1 MRQLIAIAVLWCAAL
16 SAAHAHMM
24 PAQRGTLNF
33 VGDGAFMVLSL
44 PVAGLMGADD
54 DGDGLLSLAELR
66 QHSASIVGQLK
77 DKVRLID
84 DQGTR
89 PLDGIMLTLVPPDN
103 TPSAPASQL
112 VVMGRFALAPA
123 AVTASNDSTDS
134 RDNLQFKVNL
144 FGTVDAEQTYQITAT
159 RAAQKQLLV
168 LTPGQSQRV
177 LFPTSWAVFTDFV
190 VLGAEHIATGMDH
203 LLFLLVVLAA
213 GLSARQVLLALT
225 CFTLGHATTLALSAA
240 WGFAVSPAIVEPAI
254 AATIIG
260 MAAFDAWSRHQQ
272 RVVDSGVRLALIFLC
287 ALIHGLGLAT
297 ALTELGLDT
306 GSRLPSLAGFNVGIE
321 LAQVSIALLAM
332 ASVAVTSRLL
342 GGSSYA
348 RWRHRATQLASLVA
362 MIVGSVWFVQRIA
375 GAV

>member
-1 MRQLIAIAVLWCAAL
+1 MRHLFAIAVLWFAAL

-24 PAQRGTLNF
+24 PAQRGTLNL

-44 PVAGLMGADD
+44 PVAGLVGTDD

-66 QHSASIVGQLK
+66 QHSASIVGQVK

-84 DQGTR
+84 AQGDR

-112 VVMGRFALAPA
+112 VVMGRFALVPA
-123 AVTASNDSTDS
+123 AGTASDDSTDS
-134 RDNLQFKVNL
+134 HDNLQFKVDL
-144 FGTVDAEQTYQITAT
+144 FGTLDAEKTYQITAT
-159 RAAQKQLLV
+159 RGAHKQLLV
-168 LTPGQSQRV
+168 LAQDQTQRV
-177 LFPTSWAVFTDFV
+177 LFPTSWAVFTDFF

-213 GLSARQVLLALT
+213 GLGARQVLLALT

-240 WGFAVSPAIVEPAI
+240 WGFAVSPAIVEPSI

-272 RVVDSGVRLALIFLC
+272 RVVASGVRLALIFLC

-332 ASVAVTSRLL
+332 ASVAVASRLL
-342 GGSSYA
+342 GGPSHTM
-348 RWRHRATQLASLVA
+348 WRQRATQLASLLA
-362 MIVGSVWFVQRIA
+362 MSVGSVWFVQRIA

>member
-1 MRQLIAIAVLWCAAL
+1 MRHLFAIAVLWFAAL
-16 SAAHAHMM
+16 SAAHAHLM
-24 PAQRGTLNF
+24 PAQRGTLNL

-44 PVAGLMGADD
+44 PVAGLVGTDD

-66 QHSASIVGQLK
+66 QHSASIVGQVK

-84 DQGTR
+84 PQGDR
-89 PLDGIMLTLVPPDN
+89 PLDGIMLTLVPPDS

-123 AVTASNDSTDS
+123 AVPASNDSTDS
-134 RDNLQFKVNL
+134 RDNLQFKVDF
-144 FGTVDAEQTYQITAT
+144 FGTVDAEKTYQITAT
-159 RAAQKQLLV
+159 RGTQKQLLV
-168 LTPGQSQRV
+168 LTPDQTQRV

-332 ASVAVTSRLL
+332 ASVAVASHLL
-342 GGSSYA
+342 GGPSHTM
-348 RWRHRATQLASLVA
+348 WRQRATQLASWVA
-362 MIVGSVWFVQRIA
+362 MSVGSVWFVQRIA